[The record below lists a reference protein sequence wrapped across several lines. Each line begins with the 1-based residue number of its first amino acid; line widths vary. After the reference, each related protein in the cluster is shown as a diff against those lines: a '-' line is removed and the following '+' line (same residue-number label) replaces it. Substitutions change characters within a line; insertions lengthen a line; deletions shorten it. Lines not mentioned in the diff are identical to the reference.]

1 MYKIRLIYCEVF
13 QHRAFVDEYDCAT
26 FVRCIVQ
33 QALWGLLSSNEKIKI
48 CNTIGQNCFFLYSY
62 FDNNSIFNFQ
72 LKPQKSNIFPQL
84 IQLTVLIFPKPRV
97 LFHQPIHFNVNKCS
111 DAKRYISSRS
121 T

>member
-48 CNTIGQNCFFLYSY
+48 CNTIGQNCFLYPY
-62 FDNNSIFNFQ
+62 FDNNSIFSFSAETSKEQ
-72 LKPQKSNIFPQL
+72 YSFHQL
-84 IQLTVLIFPKPRV
+84 IQLRVLIFPKPRV